1 MHGMKNNF
9 LLVTASLA
17 LGILFPLLAIGQS
30 TFGVHGGLNMSDAT
44 VDGPTPFVTSSQGNF
59 FLGFTAHNP
68 LKKRW
73 SLSSEVQITKRGF
86 FLYQVRSV
94 PGNRLGLQTLY
105 LDVGSSMEYHVF
117 KNISLQLGSY
127 AGYRLAEYDQVVGS
141 DQWIKATL
149 PITDNW
155 DLGLQAGAITRFH
168 HWAAF
173 VRFSHG
179 LKPVARLE
187 VTDQPGRIKIFNR
200 GLEVGAG
207 YAFF

>member
-1 MHGMKNNF
+1 
-9 LLVTASLA
+9 
-17 LGILFPLLAIGQS
+17 
-30 TFGVHGGLNMSDAT
+30 MSDAT
-44 VDGPTPFVTSSQGNF
+44 VDGPTPFVTASEGNF

-68 LKKRW
+68 LSKRW

-94 PGNRLGLQTLY
+94 SENRVGLQTLY
-105 LDVGSSMEYHVF
+105 LDAASSIEYHVF

-127 AGYRLAEYDQVVGS
+127 AGYRLAEYDQLVGA
-141 DQWIKATL
+141 DAWIKAVL
-149 PITDNW
+149 PMTDNW

-168 HWAAF
+168 RWAAF

-187 VTDQPGRIKIFNR
+187 VPDQSGTIKIFNR